1 MSDLEKYDQAFVK
14 VLGIEADKL
23 MGITYESVSDWD
35 SIGHMDLI
43 AELEEA
49 FDIMFET
56 DDIIA
61 FSSYEKGK
69 ELLKNYGV
77 EI

>member
-1 MSDLEKYDQAFVK
+1 MSNLEKYENAFVSAFG
-14 VLGIEADKL
+14 LDKSAL
-23 MGITYESVSDWD
+23 PGLTYESVTEWD
-35 SIGHMDLI
+35 SIGHMNLI

-56 DDIIA
+56 DDIIG
-61 FSSYEKGK
+61 FNSFEKGK
-69 ELLKNYGV
+69 ELLTKYGV